1 MHALERGAT
10 ELHSGS
16 ADDLPALRPREYQC
30 KTRTW
35 APSVNVPYGVSELG
49 APGGYTAVL
58 AA

>member
-1 MHALERGAT
+1 MQTPKVTRRD
-10 ELHSGS
+10 GS
-16 ADDLPALRPREYQC
+16 TSSQSYEHWTPGYLGY

-49 APGGYTAVL
+49 APDGYTAGL